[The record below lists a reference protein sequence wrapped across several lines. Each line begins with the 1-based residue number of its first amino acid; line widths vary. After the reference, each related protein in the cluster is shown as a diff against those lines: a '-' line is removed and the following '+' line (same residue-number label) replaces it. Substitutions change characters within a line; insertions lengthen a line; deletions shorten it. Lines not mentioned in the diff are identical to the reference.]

1 MSKNTKTVFRA
12 FDYMHCDDFAKFL
25 MDMAAKG
32 WHFKEW
38 GVGLKFEKGEPEQ
51 AVYVVEVFTDASE
64 YDLRP
69 EPNTTLNFAEYCR
82 EAGWELVDAKRKF
95 CIFKKVQEDAVAILT
110 PEERVE
116 NVIKESR
123 AQMYWP
129 LVVSMSF
136 VFMQM
141 ADYFNG
147 ENFNYQIFSAFE
159 LSMTLFWTMAL
170 LHEAVKCIVF
180 LCKKH
185 KMKRKLANGEEV
197 YIGDG
202 KRHPI
207 SHWSLALVVFAAVV
221 GFALVPMKWMLP
233 VLIFSGATI
242 FIFLVA
248 AILLAKFRPDSDTNY
263 IVQAVLGM
271 VYVVAVLIFAVCWGL
286 EENETATADVPLKKA
301 DYMEAATEISSIDLY
316 EDSNILGSR
325 QVYVI
330 SHEYVEG
337 EESHGLIYQKYTSEI
352 DWILDRIWKVTAGET
367 DDVSRVDCTKEWNA
381 KNAFCTGNKYFVQY
395 EDIIFIF
402 SDYEERVLTQDQI
415 DVIREKMDLR

>member
-1 MSKNTKTVFRA
+1 MGKNTKTVFRA

-38 GVGLKFEKGEPEQ
+38 GIGLKFEKGEPEQ
-51 AVYVVEVFTDASE
+51 AVYAVEVFTDASE

-116 NVIKESR
+116 NVIKENR

-141 ADYFNG
+141 ADYFHG

-159 LSMTLFWTMAL
+159 LAMTLFWTMAL
-170 LHEAVKCIVF
+170 LHEVVKCIVF
-180 LCKKH
+180 LYKKH

-202 KRHPI
+202 KRYPV
-207 SHWSLALVVFAAVV
+207 SHWSMALVVFAAVV
-221 GFALVPMKWMLP
+221 GFALVPMEWMLP
-233 VLIFSGATI
+233 VVIFSGVTI
-242 FIFLVA
+242 AIFLVV

-271 VYVVAVLIFAVCWGL
+271 VYVAAILIFAVCWGL
-286 EENETATADVPLKKA
+286 EENETATTDAPLKKA
-301 DYMEAATEISSIDLY
+301 DYMEVATEISGIDLY
-316 EDSNILGSR
+316 EN
-325 QVYVI
+325 
-330 SHEYVEG
+330 
-337 EESHGLIYQKYTSEI
+337 T
-352 DWILDRIWKVTAGET
+352 
-367 DDVSRVDCTKEWNA
+367 
-381 KNAFCTGNKYFVQY
+381 
-395 EDIIFIF
+395 IFIF
-402 SDYEERVLTQDQI
+402 SDYEEKALTQEQI
-415 DVIREKMDLR
+415 DIIREKMDLR